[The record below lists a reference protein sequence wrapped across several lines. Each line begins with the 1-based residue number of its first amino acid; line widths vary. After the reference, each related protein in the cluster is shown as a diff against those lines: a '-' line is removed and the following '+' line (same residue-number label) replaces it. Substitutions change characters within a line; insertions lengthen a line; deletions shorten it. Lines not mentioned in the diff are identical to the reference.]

1 MPLAKLKIINLDK
14 DGESFQVRFNP
25 TGYSIEGGNTWKE
38 QERPRKKP
46 ELQFTGQSL
55 KKLSME
61 LFFDTYEQKE
71 DVRQYTSKVARL
83 LVPSIE
89 DEKTK
94 GKRPPRCRIDW
105 GKEYSG
111 NSDFPF
117 VGVLETLT
125 QQFVLFDSNGT
136 PVRAKLSVSF
146 KEFLLP
152 EEQEKREPTAQSF
165 PAETYVVL
173 QGDTLSGIAGQLW
186 QKPQEWRR
194 IAEANEIENPRQLSP
209 GDELIIPPIED

>member
-1 MPLAKLKIINLDK
+1 MPLEKLKIENLDK
-14 DGESFQVRFNP
+14 NEEFEVLFNP

-38 QERPRKKP
+38 QERERKKP

-71 DVRQYTSKVARL
+71 DVRQYTGKVARL
-83 LVPSIE
+83 LVPSV
-89 DEKTK
+89 DESN
-94 GKRPPRCRIDW
+94 GKRPPKCKISW
-105 GKEYSG
+105 GPQDPG

-125 QQFVLFDSNGT
+125 QQFVLFDSDGT
-136 PVRAKLSVSF
+136 PIRAKLSVSF
-146 KEFLLP
+146 KEFVLP
-152 EEQEKREPTAQSF
+152 EDEAKSNPSHQSF

-194 IAEANEIENPRQLSP
+194 IAEANKIENPRQLSP